1 MHSTKGGTERTTITM
16 ASALTK
22 MYDAK
27 CFSIYEASADTPKE
41 GCFVKEFLW
50 TPHRKLEI
58 NVHVLRNIIV
68 ANRID
73 CVIIQGAFIH
83 VKTFKKAVNGLKCN
97 VILAHHFEPGS
108 ESVFFTFKNILKSPA
123 NTFIG
128 LLKKAI
134 RIFLFPFLREK
145 YKNDLANLYHEAYIH
160 ADKVVLLS
168 ERLIKPYLKFGNFS
182 NTDKFSIIPNALSF
196 NYELKKH
203 EYKTKKKTALIVSR
217 LDDKHKN
224 ISEALKIWNSVKKT
238 KLAQEWKLKI
248 VGQGVDILKYKKY
261 ISANEISDI
270 NFTGRQNPI
279 PFYKEASI
287 FIMTSK
293 SESWGLT
300 LTEAQQMG
308 CVPIAYDTYPTLRD
322 IITDGRDGIII
333 NKNDM
338 LNYEKKLLELMI
350 DHKKR
355 NQLATQGIKSC
366 RRFTKDKIAVMWWKL
381 LNQKRAYS

>member
-1 MHSTKGGTERTTITM
+1 M
-16 ASALTK
+16 
-22 MYDAK
+22 
-27 CFSIYEASADTPKE
+27 
-41 GCFVKEFLW
+41 
-50 TPHRKLEI
+50 
-58 NVHVLRNIIV
+58 
-68 ANRID
+68 
-73 CVIIQGAFIH
+73 
-83 VKTFKKAVNGLKCN
+83 
-97 VILAHHFEPGS
+97 
-108 ESVFFTFKNILKSPA
+108 
-123 NTFIG
+123 
-128 LLKKAI
+128 
-134 RIFLFPFLREK
+134 
-145 YKNDLANLYHEAYIH
+145 YHEAYIH

-261 ISANEISDI
+261 IGANEISDI